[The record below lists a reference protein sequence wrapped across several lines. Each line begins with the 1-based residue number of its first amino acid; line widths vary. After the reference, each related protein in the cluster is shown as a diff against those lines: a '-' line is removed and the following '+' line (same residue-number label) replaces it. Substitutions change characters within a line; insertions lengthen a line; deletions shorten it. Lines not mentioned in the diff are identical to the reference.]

1 MISVSHVAKGV
12 RGRFDL
18 QQFFG
23 QLDGHARKLGNSL
36 TGLKKPDAQ
45 LLEQSRTS
53 FRRRMFGD
61 EFRGGT
67 PSKLGNSRINPLLAD
82 RSCPIDPFGD
92 SDRPREADAAMLPGN
107 PGDLTGYGKA
117 SPPEGDDLLFGR
129 KAVALQKS
137 AMDRDIS
144 DSDRTGRRSGPKHR
158 HQKDVRTL
166 IRSRIFTICNCLHQR
181 HPAMPT
187 P

>member
-18 QQFFG
+18 QQFLG
-23 QLDGHARKLGNSL
+23 QLDGHIRKLGDSL
-36 TGLKKPDAQ
+36 TCLKEPGAQ
-45 LLEQSRTS
+45 LLELSETSRTHRIFS
-53 FRRRMFGD
+53 GELRAGA
-61 EFRGGT
+61 
-67 PSKLGNSRINPLLAD
+67 PSKLGDRRINPLLAD
-82 RSCPIDPFGD
+82 RPCPIDPLSD
-92 SDRPREADAAMLPGN
+92 SDRFREANAAMLPGN